1 MIHHLAPARP
11 VARLALAFAIV
22 ALLLEGIG
30 PQRAVAQDVA
40 ARAAARPAVR
50 YQRAGDLLLAAT
62 ATARAWS
69 PEAQLVYVE
78 NADSLA
84 LDGSAKRWTFIYASP
99 ERAETRA
106 FTLGE
111 GGATS
116 V

>member
-1 MIHHLAPARP
+1 MTVTLARVRRVAAPA
-11 VARLALAFAIV
+11 LAAATVLVAFA
-22 ALLLEGIG
+22 
-30 PQRAVAQDVA
+30 AVAPPRPGEAQESVA
-40 ARAAARPAVR
+40 ARAMARPSVR
-50 YQRAGDLLLAAT
+50 YQRASDLMLAAA

-69 PEAQLVYVE
+69 PEASLVYIE

-111 GGATS
+111 A
-116 V
+116 